1 MQNRHILIALT
12 CALVYGLGVSSIV
25 TADTIVVD
33 DQVQV
38 RDSGVDTPKRGVTM
52 SQVESKFGEPTAKHE
67 AVGAPP
73 ITRWDY
79 ANFSVF
85 FEGDRVIHAVVT
97 SGEAPHAPDAA
108 TPASNAAPASGAPP
122 TDGSAQATSPTG

>member
-1 MQNRHILIALT
+1 MQNGRILLALT
-12 CALVYGLGVSSIV
+12 CALIYGVGVNRIV
-25 TADTIVVD
+25 NADTVVVN

-38 RDSGVDTPKRGVTM
+38 RDSGIDTPKRGITM
-52 SQVESKFGEPTAKHE
+52 SQVEAKFGAPTTKHD

-79 ANFSVF
+79 PNFAVF

-97 SGEAPHAPDAA
+97 VGDTPHAPDSA
-108 TPASNAAPASGAPP
+108 TPASGAAPADSN
-122 TDGSAQATSPTG
+122 TQATSPSG

>member
-1 MQNRHILIALT
+1 MQYRRILLALT
-12 CALVYGLGVSSIV
+12 GAWVYGLGVHSLV
-25 TADTIVVD
+25 NADTIVVD

-38 RDSGVDTPKRGVTM
+38 RDSGVTTPRRGSTM
-52 SQVESKFGEPTAKHE
+52 SEVESKFGAPSTKHD

-79 ANFSVF
+79 PSFSVF

-97 SGEAPHAPDAA
+97 TGETPHAPEGA
-108 TPASNAAPASGAPP
+108 TPASGATPPADSG
-122 TDGSAQATSPTG
+122 ATSPTG

>member
-1 MQNRHILIALT
+1 MQNHRILLALT
-12 CALVYGLGVSSIV
+12 CALIYGVGVNSIV
-25 TADTIVVD
+25 NADTVVVD

-38 RDSGVDTPKRGVTM
+38 RDSSIETPKRGITM
-52 SQVESKFGEPTAKHE
+52 SQVESKFGAPSAKHD

-79 ANFSVF
+79 PNFAVF

-97 SGEAPHAPDAA
+97 AGDTPHAPD
-108 TPASNAAPASGAPP
+108 SAAPASGAPP
-122 TDGSAQATSPTG
+122 ADSGATSPTS

>member
-1 MQNRHILIALT
+1 MQYRRIVLALT
-12 CALVYGLGVSSIV
+12 CALVYGLGVNRLV
-25 TADTIVVD
+25 NADTVVVN

-38 RDSGVDTPKRGVTM
+38 RDSDIDTPKRGISM
-52 SQVESKFGEPTAKHE
+52 SQVESKFGAPTAKHD

-79 ANFSVF
+79 PNFSVF

-97 SGEAPHAPDAA
+97 TGETPHGPQSG
-108 TPASNAAPASGAPP
+108 TPASGAAPP
-122 TDGSAQATSPTG
+122 TDSGATNPTG